1 MIRHLKLIEYALGAL
16 ARRPGK
22 NLSLLFVYTLTI
34 AMIASVLLF
43 SGALREE
50 AARLLAG
57 APELLVQ
64 RLSAGRHEAIP
75 ESYLREIAALPGV
88 SAVQPRLWGYLYDPL
103 TKGNYTIM
111 AAGSH
116 AGRLTGITGR
126 LPHAAGEA
134 ALGAGVAAGRKVT
147 AGDDLVL
154 IDSRG
159 TGRSFTVTGV
169 FTAASA
175 LLTNDLVLLE
185 TGELRDFFGLPDGLA
200 TDLAI
205 TVRNPREVDTLAAKI
220 KARLPD
226 TRPITRLDIL
236 RTYEAVFDWR
246 SGMLLAAFAPALAAF
261 AILAWDRASG
271 LSAEEKREIGVLKAV
286 GWGTGD
292 ILLLKFWE
300 GLIVSGLALA
310 LGVLLAEVH
319 LLLFD
324 GALLSRMLKGW
335 SVLYPPFRFTTIPDA
350 GTIAALALFTVGPY
364 LAATVVPAWKSAV
377 TDPDSVLR
385 G

>member
-1 MIRHLKLIEYALGAL
+1 VIRHLKLIEYALGAL
-16 ARRPGK
+16 GRRFWK
-22 NLSLLFVYTLTI
+22 NLSLVFVYTLTI
-34 AMIASVLLF
+34 ATIASVLLF
-43 SGALREE
+43 SRGLREE

-64 RLSAGRHEAIP
+64 RLSAGRHDAIP
-75 ESYLREIAALPGV
+75 ETYLRQIAALPGV
-88 SAVQPRLWGYLYDPL
+88 AAVRPRSWGYVYDPL
-103 TKGNYTIM
+103 TKGNYTLM
-111 AAGSH
+111 AAETADGTL
-116 AGRLTGITGR
+116 AGVTGR
-126 LPHAAGEA
+126 LPRAAGEA
-134 ALGAGVAAGRKVT
+134 ALGAGVAAARKIT
-147 AGDDLVL
+147 AGDDLIL

-169 FTAASA
+169 FTTASA

-185 TGELRDFFGLPDGLA
+185 SGDLRDFFGLPDGLA
-200 TDLAI
+200 TDLAV
-205 TVRNPREVDTLAAKI
+205 TVRNPREVNTLAAKI

-226 TRPITRLDIL
+226 TRPITRADIL

-246 SGMLLAAFAPALAAF
+246 SGMLLAALAPALAAF

-292 ILLLKFWE
+292 ILMLKFWE
-300 GLIVSGLALA
+300 GLIVSGLSLA
-310 LGVLLAEVH
+310 LGVILAEIH

-335 SVLYPPFRFTTIPDA
+335 SVLYPSFRLTPVPDA
-350 GTIAALALFTVGPY
+350 DTILALALFTIGPY

-377 TDPDSVLR
+377 TDPDTVLR